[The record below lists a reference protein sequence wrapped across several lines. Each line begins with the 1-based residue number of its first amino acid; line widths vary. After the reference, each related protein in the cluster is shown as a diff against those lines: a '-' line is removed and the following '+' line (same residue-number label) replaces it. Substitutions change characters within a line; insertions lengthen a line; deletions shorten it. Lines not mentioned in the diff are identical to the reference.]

1 MLKYFKMIMKKIID
15 EFPILKTN
23 PSLVYLDNACS
34 ALKMKSAAYEQLKVL
49 LEFGS
54 CGGERGV
61 HILARGVEEKYQIAR
76 KYIANS
82 INCSE
87 NEIIFTSGTTEG
99 FNILA
104 NSFNFK
110 EGDEIIIS
118 GLEHNSVFLPF
129 YRIAKIKKLK
139 LKIIPLK
146 NFNPDPLEFK
156 KMITSKTRVLCL
168 SKASNIFGGTVET
181 DEIVEI
187 AFRKNIKVFMDAAQ
201 YAPTHKIDV
210 EKLKVDAL
218 CFSGHKVG
226 APYGTGILYI
236 KNELYDFLSSSK
248 LGGGTIKEIKK
259 ENGIIKV
266 EFLKGYRNFEAGIQN
281 YAGATALL
289 VAYKYL
295 NALGFEKIRKNISE
309 LVLYTTQKLLKIKG
323 IKILGKNLTDGS
335 IVSFISENK
344 NFSNQD
350 FALFVSNYKDKNI
363 AIRTGRMCAD
373 LACINAGIKSAIRL
387 SFFIYNKKEDVDI
400 FITALKDYIK
410 SL

>member
-34 ALKMKSAAYEQLKVL
+34 ALKMKSAAYEQLKIL

-61 HILARGVEEKYQIAR
+61 HLLARGIEEKYQIAR
-76 KYIANS
+76 KYIASS

-218 CFSGHKVG
+218 CFSGHKIG
-226 APYGTGILYI
+226 APYGTGVLYI

-259 ENGIIKV
+259 ENGVIKV
-266 EFLKGYRNFEAGIQN
+266 EFLKEYKNFEAGIQN
-281 YAGATALL
+281 YAGVSALSI
-289 VAYKYL
+289 AYKYS
-295 NALGFEKIRKNISE
+295 KCIRI
-309 LVLYTTQKLLKIKG
+309 
-323 IKILGKNLTDGS
+323 
-335 IVSFISENK
+335 
-344 NFSNQD
+344 
-350 FALFVSNYKDKNI
+350 
-363 AIRTGRMCAD
+363 
-373 LACINAGIKSAIRL
+373 
-387 SFFIYNKKEDVDI
+387 
-400 FITALKDYIK
+400 
-410 SL
+410 